1 MLTFVFRKVD
11 GLDVLHL
18 FALLSQQRFDNLHSN
33 AVAVK
38 DTVYIGTVN
47 IELALG
53 VLRAFSHNLTILVN
67 RADRGQ
73 CCLLREFGYAG
84 VNLVAIKR
92 LTAQCGEN
100 ALHLAEF
107 AGHLDG
113 TFLFDK
119 GCFDVQQAHAR
130 SNVGLAGAVLFA
142 VRIGNLL
149 AQHLVTAADTEHYGT
164 AVSMLQNSSLHT
176 ALAQP
181 FQVAGGI
188 FSTRNNNHIRLA
200 QLAYTCYIAQ
210 GYTRNQLE
218 YVEVCIV
225 GHARNAYNC
234 NINQLNLA
242 AAADTLGKAVLI
254 LDINLQHRQHAYD
267 RYACFFFNHLQA
279 GAQDFY
285 VTAELVDDNTLNHG
299 SFVVLQQHQR
309 AVDGSENATTVNICY
324 QQHRSLGHFSHA
336 HVDKIVLFDVDFR
349 RAACTLDADN
359 IELGSQRIKRLLY
372 LRTQSM
378 LHCII
383 FAGLHGTDCLTVD
396 NNLGTAV
403 AGRLQQN
410 RIHQYAGL
418 NVGCFSLHNLCASHF
433 RTLGGDKGIQRHVLG
448 FERCHLVAVLI
459 EYTA

>member
-1 MLTFVFRKVD
+1 M
-11 GLDVLHL
+11 
-18 FALLSQQRFDNLHSN
+18 
-33 AVAVK
+33 
-38 DTVYIGTVN
+38 YIGTVN

-53 VLRAFSHNLTILVN
+53 VLRALGHNLAILVN

-73 CCLLREFGYAG
+73 CLLLREFGYAG
-84 VNLVAIKR
+84 VNLIAIER
-92 LTAQCGEN
+92 QTAQCGED
-100 ALHLAEF
+100 ALHLTEF

-119 GCFDVQQAHAR
+119 GCFDVQQAHAE
-130 SNVGLAGAVLFA
+130 SNVSLACAVLFA
-142 VRIGNLL
+142 VRVGNLL
-149 AQHLVTAADTEHYGT
+149 AQHLITAADTEHYGT

-188 FSTRNNNHIRLA
+188 FGTGDNNHIRLA
-200 QLAYTCYIAQ
+200 QLAYTGYIAQ
-210 GYTRNQLE
+210 GYAGNQLE

-225 GHARNAYNC
+225 GHTRNAYNR

-242 AAADTLGKAVLI
+242 AAADTLGEAVLV

-267 RYACFFFNHLQA
+267 RHACFFFNHLQA

-285 VTAELVDDNTLNHG
+285 VTAELVDDNTLNHF
-299 SFVVLQQHQR
+299 SFVILQQHQC
-309 AVDGSENATTVNICY
+309 AVDGSENTATVNICY
-324 QQHRSLGHFSHA
+324 QQHGSLGHFSHA

-349 RAACTLDADN
+349 RAACTLDADD
-359 IELGSQRIKRLLY
+359 IEFGSQRIKRLLY
-372 LRTQSM
+372 LRAQGM

-383 FAGLHGTDCLTVD
+383 FAGLHGTDCFAVD

-410 RIHQYAGL
+410 RIHQYAGF
-418 NVGCFSLHNLCASHF
+418 NVGCFSLHNLRTSHF

-448 FERCHLVAVLI
+448 FERCYLVAVLI